1 MYVLSYKSGGVSS
14 GMNHVETNTYNIQR
28 LLHVKGKRKVTGT
41 EVSQLFVWSIIKHLL
56 VPQVLT
62 W

>member
-1 MYVLSYKSGGVSS
+1 MKMTESVKHMSLYILSYKSGGVST

-41 EVSQLFVWSIIKHLL
+41 EVSKLFILKG
-56 VPQVLT
+56 
-62 W
+62 